1 MVEAPKKKKKG
12 VKKDGKKEE
21 KKGEEQKE
29 EEVKELDEAGLEALR
44 QEIDKELQTKI
55 VNLQVSERNHA
66 VRV

>member
-12 VKKDGKKEE
+12 VKKQGKKEE
-21 KKGEEQKE
+21 KKGEKK

-55 VNLQVSERNHA
+55 VNLQVSERKDAFH
-66 VRV
+66 V